1 MAYAVEASSEGASF
15 FISLSIRM
23 QEKCLLQACINK
35 QSACWIK
42 RTMMRYFHVS
52 FFRDSGMKMRDLWD
66 KKVKDEFCERF
77 IYIKEFG

>member
-1 MAYAVEASSEGASF
+1 
-15 FISLSIRM
+15 M

-35 QSACWIK
+35 QSA
-42 RTMMRYFHVS
+42 YFHVS